1 MPGLEIGDETVCLG
15 YAGSLEGIINE
26 QYYTNDNP
34 LPTRNT
40 NYRNQNPKL

>member
-26 QYYTNDNP
+26 QYYI
-34 LPTRNT
+34 
-40 NYRNQNPKL
+40 YE